1 MIIDCQSCEVREIH
15 CADCVVTALLG
26 HEPVFE
32 DLPSD
37 QIDLDAAEQTALE
50 VLAESGLVSPL
61 RLVSA
66 RNPVEASPQLVD
78 PDRPRRYGGVR
89 RVG

>member
-1 MIIDCQSCEVREIH
+1 MIIDCQTCEVREIH

-37 QIDLDAAEQTALE
+37 LLDLDAAEQTALG

-66 RNPVEASPQLVD
+66 RYPVQASPQPVD
-78 PDRPRRYGGVR
+78 PVRPRRHGGVQ